1 MTEQHLNDPVTL
13 YVTVPNKEEGIRIGH
28 VLVKSNLVA
37 CANVMD
43 NVTSVFSWQGEIQEE
58 AEQYYSQK
66 HGRVWSK
73 MPPPSLSQSMNTNA
87 VCSGAADHRRQR
99 RIHRLDK
106 KGNTASNGLTNTD
119 LFDNHTCR
127 FG

>member
-58 AEQYYSQK
+58 AEAILFAK
-66 HGRVWSK
+66 TRAGLVE
-73 MPPPSLSQSMNTNA
+73 NA
-87 VCSGAADHRRQR
+87 TAIIITEHEYECPCVVALPITGGSAEFIDW
-99 RIHRLDK
+99 IK
-106 KGNTASNGLTNTD
+106 KETQPQTG
-119 LFDNHTCR
+119 
-127 FG
+127 